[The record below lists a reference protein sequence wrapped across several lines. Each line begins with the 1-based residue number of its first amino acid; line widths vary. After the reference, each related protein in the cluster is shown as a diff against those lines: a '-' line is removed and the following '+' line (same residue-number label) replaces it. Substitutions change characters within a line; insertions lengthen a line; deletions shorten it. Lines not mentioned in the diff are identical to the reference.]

1 MSWYNPRTWGKDL
14 AKRSAIGI
22 SEIPDKVFVNYD
34 GQQMPGGGFGYE
46 YSELPPPNIKW
57 DIDDILFGAY
67 GRQNF
72 ITLFYSLPE
81 IFAPVNEIASRV
93 SDAVWELR
101 KFSNDEVDYSN
112 KNFNR
117 LFEKPNPLMSH
128 KKLVWQAECYE
139 LLTGANFQFFN
150 KPATLA
156 DNFDNIITWSNLPTQ
171 KVCIHKNRDADFY
184 TATTLNDLVKEYEL
198 NDGYSR
204 KIPVNNVLPSID
216 LDLNFGNEID
226 KFRSQLEGAKLA
238 IKNLIP
244 VYEARGVI
252 YIKRGALGFLVS
264 KKSDAS
270 GMVSLTPKEKEEA
283 QITYQQTYGLTA
295 GKNQVGVTA
304 APLEYIPTSM
314 SIQELQPFDET
325 LADAIAIY
333 AALRVPRHLVPSKD
347 RSTFSNAN
355 ADLKS
360 FYDDVIIPRA
370 NRRGQSWTSYFK
382 IPARYVFPN
391 FSHIS
396 ILQENRK
403 EKSEVEAKNTDTW
416 LKRWQAGACTLNDF
430 IVSFDGDKGVGG
442 IYDKKLFDL
451 TPEELEM
458 AKKVIN
464 LKSSNNNITENGATQ
479 QNTGTQEEGGAN
491 NL

>member
-1 MSWYNPRTWGKDL
+1 MTWYNPKTWGKEI
-14 AKRSAIGI
+14 ATRSAKGI
-22 SEIPDKVFVNYD
+22 SEVPEKVFVSYD
-34 GQQMPGGGFGYE
+34 GRQMPGSGLGYE

-81 IFAPVNEIASRV
+81 IFAPINEIASRV
-93 SDAVWELR
+93 SDAVWQLR
-101 KFSNDEVDYSN
+101 KFSNDEVDYNN

-117 LFEKPNPLMSH
+117 LFEQPNPLMSH
-128 KKLVWQAECYE
+128 KKLIWQAECYE
-139 LLTGANFQFFN
+139 LLTGANFHYFN
-150 KPATLA
+150 KPSTLS
-156 DNFDNIITWSNLPTQ
+156 DDFDNIITWSNLPTQ
-171 KVCIHKNRDADFY
+171 KVWIDKNKNADFY
-184 TATTLNDLVKEYEL
+184 TATTLNDLVNGYEL

-204 KIPVNNVLPSID
+204 KLETRNVLPFID

-264 KKSDAS
+264 KKSDMS
-270 GMVSLTPKEKEEA
+270 GLVALTPSEVKQA
-283 QITYQQTYGLTA
+283 QDAYNGTYGLNRH
-295 GKNQVGVTA
+295 KELVNVSA
-304 APLEYIPTSM
+304 APVEYISTTM
-314 SIQELQPFDET
+314 SIKELEPFEET
-325 LADAIAIY
+325 LADAVAIY
-333 AALRVPRHLVPSKD
+333 AALRVPRHLVPSKNS
-347 RSTFSNAN
+347 STFNNAST
-355 ADLKS
+355 DLKS

-370 NRRGQSWTSYFK
+370 NRRAQSYTAYFK
-382 IPARYVFPN
+382 IPARYVYPD

-396 ILQENRK
+396 VLQENRK
-403 EKSEVEAKNTDTW
+403 EKSDVESKNTETW
-416 LKRWQAGACTLNDF
+416 IKRWQSGACTLNDF
-430 IVSFDGDKGVGG
+430 IASFDGEKGVGS

-451 TPEELEM
+451 TPEELEL

-464 LKSSNNNITENGATQ
+464 LKSSNTNNTQNGATQ

-491 NL
+491 NI